1 MGKFRVVALASL
13 PPTQSFCLDTFFS
26 HLPEESSMAG
36 DLIGKSINGNK
47 KANKYNYGTI
57 RQSTIKSLAGND
69 TIIANTIEDSALVL
83 GTNNDSVTVSNLIN
97 TTIDGG
103 AGVDVLRIVT
113 LGLRFQFDAKTAF
126 WQVDVAQNG
135 GGFYTSLVKNI
146 ETIVQLSS
154 ISSKENIVYALVNP
168 TATTKP
174 QVKVTGTSAND
185 TLVAT
190 DSGVDFQINSGAG
203 DDIIEADILGKTTID
218 GGDGTDTVKVNSS
231 RISAI
236 LLSPAGQWQI
246 QGTDIFGNTD
256 ANKITTLVNVEKISR
271 DSKVIYSLGTK
282 GSVIDAS
289 SKSNNSIIG
298 TQANDTINV
307 HPDDTIGLQAGG
319 SDVLLFTSKY
329 FQASTATSR
338 IDVLSFNKNN
348 DKLDWTAFA
357 SAKST
362 GTLTYDADGF
372 ASGTLKVT
380 LAPNIAF
387 DLVFSKA

>member
-1 MGKFRVVALASL
+1 
-13 PPTQSFCLDTFFS
+13 
-26 HLPEESSMAG
+26 MAG

-83 GTNNDSVTVSNLIN
+83 GANNDSVTVSNLIN

-113 LGLRFQFDAKTAF
+113 SGLRFQFDAKTAF

-185 TLVAT
+185 SLVAT

-329 FQASTATSR
+329 FQASTTKSR

-387 DLVFSKA
+387 DLVFSKV